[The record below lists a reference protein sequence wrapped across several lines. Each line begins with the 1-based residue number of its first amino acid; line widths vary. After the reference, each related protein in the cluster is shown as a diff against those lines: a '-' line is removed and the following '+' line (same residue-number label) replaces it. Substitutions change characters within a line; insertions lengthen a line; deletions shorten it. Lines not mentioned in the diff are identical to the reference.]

1 MCVTVSSIAD
11 INRSPV
17 HLEST
22 HPLSQPYSPAHQVA
36 RFLETQGLKEEALA
50 IATDPDYRFEL
61 AIQLKKLDDAYK
73 VIVVC

>member
-1 MCVTVSSIAD
+1 
-11 INRSPV
+11 
-17 HLEST
+17 
-22 HPLSQPYSPAHQVA
+22 VA